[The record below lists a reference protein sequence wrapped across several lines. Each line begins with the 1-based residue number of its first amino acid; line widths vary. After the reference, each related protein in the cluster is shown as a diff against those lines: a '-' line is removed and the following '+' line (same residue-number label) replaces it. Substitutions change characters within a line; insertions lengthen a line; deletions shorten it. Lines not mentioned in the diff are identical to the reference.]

1 MKCEV
6 LFIILISEIPI
17 LKSEYMKCHYMK
29 IKLSVITF
37 LIGKHIKQVNVVSGW
52 LADNIPAELGNIMK
66 ILDELSVYDIWW
78 FLDFLLHCI

>member
-29 IKLSVITF
+29 IKVSVRTF
-37 LIGKHIKQVNVVSGW
+37 LIGKHIKHVNVVSGW
-52 LADNIPAELGNIMK
+52 LADNIPAELGKIMK
-66 ILDELSVYDIWW
+66 ILDEFSVYDIWR